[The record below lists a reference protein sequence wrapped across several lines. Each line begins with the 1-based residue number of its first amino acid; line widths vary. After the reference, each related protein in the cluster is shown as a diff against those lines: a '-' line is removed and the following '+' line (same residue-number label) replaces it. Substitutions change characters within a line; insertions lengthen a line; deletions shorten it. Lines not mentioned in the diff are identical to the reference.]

1 MDAPRF
7 TPPFSVRMVMI
18 DLDGTLIH
26 TAPDLAE
33 SANRML
39 RDLGMATYD
48 QATVATWIGN
58 GVSRLVKRAL
68 TGSMDA
74 EPAPELFE
82 RGYPRFLA
90 HYGELVADQSR
101 PFPGVVAGLDALK
114 AAGFQLACIT
124 NKAEAFTLPLLKQL
138 DLAGYF
144 ELVLSGDTLPKR
156 KPDPLPLQ
164 HASRHF
170 GIEPSQ
176 GVLIGDSL
184 NDVQAAR
191 AAGMPVVCVTYGYN
205 RGRDVRELH
214 PDAVVDALT
223 EVPAYLRLVRQ
234 AKAAAKG

>member
-1 MDAPRF
+1 MDAQRF
-7 TPPFSVRMVMI
+7 TPPFTVRMVML

-39 RDLGMATYD
+39 RDLGMGTYD
-48 QATVATWIGN
+48 QVTVASWIGN

-74 EPAPELFE
+74 EPTTDLFE
-82 RGYPRFLA
+82 RGHARFLA

-101 PFPGVVAGLDALK
+101 PFPGVVAGLDALR
-114 AAGFQLACIT
+114 AAGFQMACIT
-124 NKAEAFTLPLLKQL
+124 NKAEAFTLPLLEQL
-138 DLAGYF
+138 ALSSYF
-144 ELVLSGDTLPKR
+144 ELVLSGDRLPKR
-156 KPDPLPLQ
+156 KPDPLPLL
-164 HASRHF
+164 HACRHF

-176 GVLIGDSL
+176 GVLVGDSV

-223 EVPAYLRLVRQ
+223 EVPAYLRLAPLV
-234 AKAAAKG
+234 KAAAKG